1 MKEKRVPLRMCE
13 GCGAMKPKKELMR
26 VVKTPDTTDE
36 NGNTVPGVIALD
48 ITASGRM
55 NGRGAYICPD
65 PACLQAAAKARKLE
79 RRFSCKIEQEIYD
92 ALEEE
97 LRKV

>member
-1 MKEKRVPLRMCE
+1 MKEKRIPLRMCE
-13 GCGAMKPKKELMR
+13 GCGAMKPKKELLR
-26 VVKTPDTTDE
+26 VVKLPDTTDE
-36 NGNTVPGVIALD
+36 NGQVIPGGIALD
-48 ITASGRM
+48 HTPNGRM

-79 RRFSCKIEQEIYD
+79 RRFSCRIGQEIYD